1 MQKIL
6 KQDSILLKAV
16 VQAETKLQEEEV
28 RLGLFN
34 PANFRTYYQASL
46 SSLDWINCDRFMKYK
61 EDEIFTLQVPN
72 YKLKDQNI
80 FAIVKDINSQISIP
94 LAENNMHRINLPKN
108 KEIVVIAIG
117 LDENL
122 NPQIAK
128 QTINSDKNLNVNLQF
143 KTAKLSEIKQA
154 IQSI

>member
-1 MQKIL
+1 
-6 KQDSILLKAV
+6 
-16 VQAETKLQEEEV
+16 
-28 RLGLFN
+28 
-34 PANFRTYYQASL
+34 
-46 SSLDWINCDRFMKYK
+46 
-61 EDEIFTLQVPN
+61 
-72 YKLKDQNI
+72 
-80 FAIVKDINSQISIP
+80 
-94 LAENNMHRINLPKN
+94 MHRINLPKN